1 MKRKICFIYPWATLG
16 GVERV
21 FINRAK
27 AFAYSKTDTEMAV
40 FFLHFSA
47 GLKKFQA
54 AIEKER
60 LSDYCK
66 IVTKVSDDYDFI
78 IPIDTEDGIRLAL
91 DTNCRI
97 LIECHTP
104 YKENRSYLRKIHP
117 RCEAIIVPSKQ
128 FKNEITLELGSAS
141 TTCHVIE
148 NFVPW
153 DLDGRD
159 NEPPLTLPEWV
170 GYPILYLGR
179 LDSLKNYDEFISAMS
194 IANQKFPGRFFPII
208 CGPISNNINIIQKLK
223 NAKLFGKSLYL
234 PAIPFGSV
242 KPLLKALALKKG
254 IFVSPSKGES
264 FGLSAAEAL
273 SYGMPALL
281 SNISPHLQLVKPHER
296 EFSYPLG
303 NPDALVERLDWISSH
318 YDTAVS
324 FTHDIRTRFTSQR
337 FIMEW
342 ENLMTGL
349 DKK

>member
-21 FINRAK
+21 LINRAK
-27 AFAYSKTDTEMAV
+27 AFASSKTDTEITV
-40 FFLHFSA
+40 CFLHDSG
-47 GLKKFQA
+47 GLKAFQI
-54 AIEKER
+54 AIENEG

-66 IVTKVSDDYDFI
+66 VVTEISADYDFI

-91 DTNCRI
+91 KTNSRI
-97 LIECHTP
+97 LFECHTS
-104 YKENRSYLRKIHP
+104 YKENRNYLKNIHP
-117 RCEAIIVPSKQ
+117 RCEGIIVPSEQ
-128 FKNEITLELGSAS
+128 FRNEITKELAGTS

-153 DLDGRD
+153 DLDIND
-159 NEPPLTLPEWV
+159 NTPPLTLPEWV

-179 LDSLKNYDEFISAMS
+179 LDPLKNYGEFISAMTL
-194 IANQKFPGRFFPII
+194 ANQKFPGRFFPII
-208 CGPISNNINIIQKLK
+208 CGPKSNNINIIQELK
-223 NAKLFGKSLYL
+223 NAKLFGRSLYL

-342 ENLMTGL
+342 ENLMAGL